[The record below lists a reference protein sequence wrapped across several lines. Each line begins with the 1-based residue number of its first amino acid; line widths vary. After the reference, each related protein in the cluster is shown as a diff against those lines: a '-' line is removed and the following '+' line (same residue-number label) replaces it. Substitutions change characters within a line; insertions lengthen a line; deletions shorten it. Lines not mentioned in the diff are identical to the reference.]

1 MMRGHSTLLVLACY
15 ALGVLAEILPLPY
28 VLMPFRPYVLA
39 MFLVYWA
46 IETPG
51 RVGYGTAFALGL
63 VADLCSASMLGEQAL
78 RLVLVLWIVQRF
90 RARLRFFPLWQ
101 QAVAVG
107 MILFVDRV
115 VTALVHLAFGL
126 PQAPTVGL
134 FAPLIGVALW
144 PWLYVLIDMA
154 RLRARERN

>member
-1 MMRGHSTLLVLACY
+1 MTRGHSTALVLACY
-15 ALGVLAEILPLPY
+15 AIGILIEILPLPQ
-28 VLMPFRPYVLA
+28 VLVPFRPFVLA

-46 IETPG
+46 VETPG
-51 RVGYGTAFALGL
+51 LVGYGTAFALGL
-63 VADLCSASMLGEQAL
+63 VADLCSASMLGEQAV

-107 MILFVDRV
+107 MILFVDRLV
-115 VTALVHLAFGL
+115 VALVHLSFGL
-126 PQAPTVGL
+126 PQAPAVSL
-134 FAPLIGVALW
+134 FAPLIAIALW
-144 PWLYVLIDMA
+144 PWLYVLIDLA